1 MDNSHKLKEL
11 SIKGMVCDRCITV
24 VKNELESL
32 GATILEIKLGKSL
45 VRYPEFKISLQDFE
59 KALKKHDFELIID
72 EDSKIIEA
80 IKGILI
86 EIISDL
92 PIKMVTNLSTT
103 LAQKLNKDYTYLSKL
118 FSAKLGVTIEKYFI
132 HLKIEKAKELI
143 ETEQSN
149 FTEISYDLGY
159 SSVNYLSSQF
169 KQITGMRMGDYKKIS
184 NWDRDSLDKIL

>member
-1 MDNSHKLKEL
+1 MNNSHKLKEL

-24 VKNELESL
+24 VKNELEGL

-59 KALKKHDFELIID
+59 SALKKHDFELIVD
-72 EDSKIIEA
+72 KDTKIIEA
-80 IKGILI
+80 IKSLLI

-92 PIKMVTNLSTT
+92 PIKMATNLSTI

-118 FSAKLGVTIEKYFI
+118 FSVKLGVTIEKYFI

-143 ETEQSN
+143 ETEQLN

-169 KQITGMRMGDYKKIS
+169 KQITGMRMGDYKKLS
-184 NWDRDSLDKIL
+184 SWDRNSLDKIL